1 MRLNQIRP
9 DDEQLRVILEVGFML
24 RDAGRLDEAEDVFSG
39 MAGFLPEADLP
50 LVALGTVKL
59 QRGQFAD
66 AEALCE
72 AALVRCPG
80 SLYARVHQAEALLFQ
95 QRRDEAEAEL
105 RDIISRDPNSPHS
118 RTALALLDAAD
129 LICPGGSCAR

>member
-9 DDEQLRVILEVGFML
+9 DDDQLRLILEIGFML

-39 MAGFLPEADLP
+39 MAGLMPGADLP

-59 QRGQFAD
+59 RRGQFLD

-72 AALVRCPG
+72 RALVRCPD

-95 QRRDEAEAEL
+95 QRRDEAEPEL
-105 RDIISRDPNSPHS
+105 REIIARDPNSPHS

-129 LICPGGSCAR
+129 LICPAGVRSD

>member
-9 DDEQLRVILEVGFML
+9 DDDQLRLILEVGFML

-39 MAGFLPEADLP
+39 MAEFLPRADLP

-59 QRGQFAD
+59 RRGQFVD

-72 AALVRCPG
+72 KALARCPD
-80 SLYARVHQAEALLFQ
+80 SLYAKVHQAEALLFQ
-95 QRRDEAEAEL
+95 QRRDAAESEL
-105 RDIISRDPNSPHS
+105 RDIIARDPNSPHS

-129 LICPGGSCAR
+129 LICPTGSG